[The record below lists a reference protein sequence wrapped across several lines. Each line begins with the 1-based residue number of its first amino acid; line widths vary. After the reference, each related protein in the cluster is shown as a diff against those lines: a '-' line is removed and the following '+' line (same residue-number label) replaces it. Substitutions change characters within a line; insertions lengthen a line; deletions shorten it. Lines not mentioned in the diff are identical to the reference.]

1 MGGAITVNSSSTHAG
16 SMVRILITDREGR
29 EASIT
34 EVGKE
39 LELRITSL
47 NTGMPLYQQ
56 EIILF

>member
-1 MGGAITVNSSSTHAG
+1 MKILCSPFLGGAITVNSSSIHSQA
-16 SMVRILITDREGR
+16 MVRILITDREGR

-47 NTGMPLYQQ
+47 NTG
-56 EIILF
+56 II